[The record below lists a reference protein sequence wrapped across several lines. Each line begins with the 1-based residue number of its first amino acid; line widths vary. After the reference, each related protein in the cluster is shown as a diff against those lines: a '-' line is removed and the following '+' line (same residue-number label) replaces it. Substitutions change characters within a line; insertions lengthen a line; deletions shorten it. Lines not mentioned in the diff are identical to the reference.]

1 MIFTCKMLQSV
12 FFAFLTEQISILRSW
27 GDDVVAVTRLQTS
40 AEAKQSPEVIVN
52 IIVYFGCFSRS
63 VFEYAQ

>member
-1 MIFTCKMLQSV
+1 M
-12 FFAFLTEQISILRSW
+12 FFFKTKCTTYALLTGEISILRSW
-27 GDDVVAVTRLQTS
+27 GDDVVA
-40 AEAKQSPEVIVN
+40 EVIVN